1 MGVVSEKITSRLGSS
16 SHESIRYGSM
26 GTEMTQTRYPT
37 LNILDCIWVNSEPR
51 AGPPTSYSQATEV
64 NMIVAGTDPVAI
76 DYWSSK
82 NILLR
87 VTPDKTADDVKTMD
101 PDYIAQGSFGN
112 WLRLAMKEITR
123 AGYQATVDESK
134 MSIHITQLK

>member
-1 MGVVSEKITSRLGSS
+1 MGVVSEKITTSLGSS
-16 SHESIRYGSM
+16 SHYSVRKRGL

-37 LNILDCIWVNSEPR
+37 LNILDCIWVNSEPLH
-51 AGPPTSYSQATEV
+51 GPYTPYSETTKV

-87 VTPDKTADDVKTMD
+87 VTPNITADDVKTMN
-101 PDYIAQGSFGN
+101 PDYIAQGSFGE
-112 WLRLAMKEITR
+112 WLRLSMNEIIR
-123 AGYQATVDESK
+123 AGYQATVEESK
-134 MSIHITQLK
+134 MSIRITQLK